1 MNDTFGFS
9 GRTNRFEKR
18 SLHLRQ
24 LLVLFALI
32 LGNRLKVERGLC
44 PTWLVSGGKSP
55 WKDRSALVGAGVISV
70 ASGLSLASVLV
81 SASPEASEASGL
93 SLASVLVSASPEA
106 SALEG
111 LSGMRDRSVKGRGG
125 RVETWLGFTL
135 VGE

>member
-1 MNDTFGFS
+1 MDDTFGFS

-24 LLVLFALI
+24 LLVLLAPN

-55 WKDRSALVGAGVISV
+55 WGDRSALLGAGVLSV

-81 SASPEASEASGL
+81 SASLEAR
-93 SLASVLVSASPEA
+93 
-106 SALEG
+106 ALEG